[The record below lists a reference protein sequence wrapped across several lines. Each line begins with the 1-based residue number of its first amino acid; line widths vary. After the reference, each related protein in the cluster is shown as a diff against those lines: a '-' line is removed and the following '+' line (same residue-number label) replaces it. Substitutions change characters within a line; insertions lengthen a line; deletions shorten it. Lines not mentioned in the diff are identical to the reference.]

1 MIMNTQTQINK
12 VQKIL
17 LTAVVITLLAGC
29 TTSHPN
35 DVAPKFIPSSQ
46 YSDKS
51 CDELERV
58 FETVNTRYN
67 HLWAEQREN
76 KDDEMFWLIA
86 TGFIGMGINAEASEE
101 TVESLS
107 LVKGEREAIIQ
118 EAFAKECEVIIR
130 KAAAVVR

>member
-1 MIMNTQTQINK
+1 MIVNTLTQTNK
-12 VQKIL
+12 VEKVL
-17 LTAVVITLLAGC
+17 LTATVIALLAGC

-46 YSDKS
+46 YSEKS
-51 CDELERV
+51 CDELERI

-76 KDDEMFWLIA
+76 KDDEMFWFIA

-107 LVKGEREAIIQ
+107 QAKGEREAIIQ
-118 EAFAKECEVIIR
+118 EAFAKECDVIIR
-130 KAAAVVR
+130 KAAAVAR